1 MIRKPEMQ
9 VEHME
14 KANVR
19 PGWNSRRPEES
30 LETEMSDEPKR
41 SVRRPK

>member
-1 MIRKPEMQ
+1 MIRKPTSQ
-9 VEHME
+9 IEHME

-19 PGWNSRRPEES
+19 PGWNARRP
-30 LETEMSDEPKR
+30 TEQIEAEQADEPKR